1 MAKVPGREAE
11 GMTEELMQA
20 SELDATAANSGWIK
34 PFAFGALGCILGAL
48 AGIVLGL
55 LVGIGIAMIV
65 GVI

>member
-1 MAKVPGREAE
+1 
-11 GMTEELMQA
+11 MTEELMQA